1 MKNKKIFLDQEE
13 EESIHIGLVRLAKHL
28 PDYELF
34 FHLNNHNQFSF
45 KRTEDVLLQ
54 GNYNDYYFTR
64 FEAYDKN
71 SKNYW
76 RFISNKSVKTIEKKK
91 QQLLF
96 SHEDDVKYLLNNHQ
110 EVDYIAFAS
119 DLYIDFSLILLPE
132 KLFFPIQEFLLE
144 PEAELYQIIQY
155 YE

>member
-13 EESIHIGLVRLAKHL
+13 EESIYVGLVRLAKPL
-28 PDYELF
+28 PDYEVF
-34 FHLNNHNQFSF
+34 FHLNNHNLFDF
-45 KRTEDVLLQ
+45 KRTKDVQLH
-54 GNYNDYYFTR
+54 GEYNDYTFTR

-71 SKNYW
+71 TENCW
-76 RFISNKSVKTIEKKK
+76 RIISNKSAETIIKKE
-91 QQLLF
+91 QESLF
-96 SHEDDVKYLLNNHQ
+96 HHEEEMKFLLNNHQ
-110 EVDYIAFAS
+110 DVDYIITAS

-144 PEAELYQIIQY
+144 PEEELYQIIQY